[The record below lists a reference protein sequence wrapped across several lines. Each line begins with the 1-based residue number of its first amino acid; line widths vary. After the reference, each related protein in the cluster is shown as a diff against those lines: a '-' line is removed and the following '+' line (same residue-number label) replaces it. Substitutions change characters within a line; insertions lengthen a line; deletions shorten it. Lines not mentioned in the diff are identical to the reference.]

1 MTEEQERKDCLDHA
15 HYGNLHPKLLGQTCA
30 PCMECNNR
38 RLRSEIKTL
47 TGRIEILTHANKA
60 QAEVISEL
68 RAKIDWYGE
77 SESVRVTEERK
88 AREAAEARC
97 ADQSALIV
105 EIGAKLNATKL
116 REEGLE
122 SALSAKDAELGRAR
136 EAFQAETLARSKT
149 LEAYEARRKTF
160 DHMADCEDCRDGM
173 TALCN
178 GWEKLMW
185 DAGGQDFQMDEA
197 GLRAA
202 LPQPDAEPTGSCHYL
217 EAKIIRSMCESCAP
231 LPNPPVDCPVCYW
244 FDDSG
249 RKFSFYAPAPPQ
261 EKS

>member
-1 MTEEQERKDCLDHA
+1 MSHKSC
-15 HYGNLHPKLLGQTCA
+15 Y
-30 PCMECNNR
+30 
-38 RLRSEIKTL
+38 IKREVL
-47 TGRIEILTHANKA
+47 AQANKA

-68 RAKIDWYGE
+68 RAKLDWYGE

-122 SALSAKDAELGRAR
+122 SALSAKDAELGRLRDALR
-136 EAFQAETLARSKT
+136 AFKNNEAHRKSCVQMTGKPCSCGFDHTATLAGAVAKSP
-149 LEAYEARRKTF
+149 A
-160 DHMADCEDCRDGM
+160 
-173 TALCN
+173 
-178 GWEKLMW
+178 
-185 DAGGQDFQMDEA
+185 
-197 GLRAA
+197 
-202 LPQPDAEPTGSCHYL
+202 AEPTGSCHYP

-249 RKFSFYAPAPPQ
+249 RKFSFYAPAR
-261 EKS
+261 KSSPS